1 MPDLSLDQIP
11 ETTFS
16 EPHTIKSIMMNAGA
30 PSEKEL
36 VHSLKMYFENPINLD
51 LMILDT
57 IRNLNYKSE
66 TLKSDIG
73 DSLKALMMNLGYSA

>member
-1 MPDLSLDQIP
+1 
-11 ETTFS
+11 
-16 EPHTIKSIMMNAGA
+16 
-30 PSEKEL
+30 
-36 VHSLKMYFENPINLD
+36 MYFENPIDLD

-73 DSLKALMMNLGYSA
+73 DSLKALMMNLGYSLAPD